1 MFDAASGP
9 AISPLAVT
17 IDNAARL
24 SGRNRRRIY
33 EAIRTGD
40 LLARKDGRATLILVA
55 DLDAWLHKLPRVAH
69 RVAQPE
75 HAI

>member
-1 MFDAASGP
+1 MFDVASGP

-33 EAIRTGD
+33 EAIRAGD

-55 DLDAWLHKLPRVAH
+55 DLDAWLHKLPRVQ
-69 RVAQPE
+69 VG
-75 HAI
+75 